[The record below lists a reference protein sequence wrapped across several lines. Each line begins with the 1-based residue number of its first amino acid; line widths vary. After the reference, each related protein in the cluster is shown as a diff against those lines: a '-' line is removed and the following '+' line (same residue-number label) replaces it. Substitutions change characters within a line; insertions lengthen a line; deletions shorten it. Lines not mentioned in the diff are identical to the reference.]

1 MVMGG
6 VADVVIV
13 GGGVVGLGIAWRLA
27 QRGASVT
34 VIDRGPMAAEAS
46 SHAAGMLV
54 PLAEAEAPGPFLDL
68 CTASQRIYPAFAS
81 ELLERTGLDI
91 EHAHNGLLEV
101 AVHEAEVESIT
112 KRIAWLR
119 TLRSD
124 VEGLEARAV
133 RAREPGISPKV
144 VGGFFV
150 PGEGWVT
157 TPKLAEA
164 LAKAAAGAGVRL
176 LPEHPLVDV
185 EWQGNRV
192 IAVRAGN
199 ERMAADRF
207 LIAAG
212 PWSAEVGARFGI
224 SIPVFPVR
232 GQLIALEGDPP
243 PIRHVIY
250 GHGIYL
256 VRWRSGELIVGST
269 VEHAGFVKEVTAEGI
284 GGLLRAAVE
293 LVPGLT
299 ARPIRRV
306 WACLRPGTP
315 DSYPILSRAPGLENV
330 FIATG
335 HFRNGI
341 LLTPITAEVMADA
354 IQAKP
359 PSIPLHPFRLGRP
372 SLTRSHPSG

>member
-1 MVMGG
+1 MAGSPG
-6 VADVVIV
+6 ILII
-13 GGGVVGLGIAWRLA
+13 GGGVVGLGIAWRLS
-27 QRGASVT
+27 QRGATVT

-54 PLAEAEAPGPFLDL
+54 PLAEVEGPGPFLDL
-68 CTASQRIYPAFAS
+68 CLASRRLYPAFAT

-91 EHAHNGLLEV
+91 EHLEHGLLEV
-101 AVHEAEVESIT
+101 AIDEAEAGSIT
-112 KRIAWLR
+112 KRVSWLR

-124 VEGLEARAV
+124 VEGLDARAV
-133 RAREPGISPKV
+133 RAREPGISPKSV
-144 VGGFFV
+144 AGFFV
-150 PGEGWVT
+150 PGEGCVT
-157 TPKLAEA
+157 TPKLAQA
-164 LAKAAAGAGVRL
+164 LEKAAAGAGVRL

-192 IAVRAGN
+192 TAVRAGA
-199 ERMAADRF
+199 ERITADRF

-212 PWSAEVGARFGI
+212 PWSAEVGAQFGV

-232 GQLIALEGDPP
+232 GQLLALDGDPP

-256 VRWRSGELIVGST
+256 VRWLSGEVIVGST
-269 VEHAGFVKEVTAEGI
+269 MESAGFVKEVTADGI
-284 GGLLRAAVE
+284 GGLLRAAIE
-293 LVPGLT
+293 LVPGLA
-299 ARPIRRV
+299 ARSIRRI

-315 DSYPILSRAPGLENV
+315 DNYPILGPAPSLENV

-354 IQAKP
+354 IQEKP
-359 PSIPLHPFRLGRP
+359 PAIPLHPFRLDRP
-372 SLTRSHPSG
+372 SLTRSHPTG

>member
-1 MVMGG
+1 MPVHS
-6 VADVVIV
+6 DVLII
-13 GGGVVGLGIAWRLA
+13 GGGVVGLGVAWRLA

-54 PLAEAEAPGPFLDL
+54 PLAEADAPGPFLDL
-68 CTASQRIYPAFAS
+68 CTASRRLYPDFAR
-81 ELLERTGLDI
+81 ELLECTGLDI
-91 EHAHNGLLEV
+91 EHAQNGLLEV
-101 AVHEAEVESIT
+101 AIDEAEAGSIT
-112 KRIAWLR
+112 ERASWLR
-119 TLRSD
+119 TLRPD
-124 VEGLEARAV
+124 VEALDARVV
-133 RAREPGISPKV
+133 RAREPGISPNV
-144 VGGFFV
+144 LGGFFV

-157 TPKLAEA
+157 TPKLAET
-164 LAKAAAGAGVRL
+164 LAKVAAGAGVRL

-185 EWQGNRV
+185 EWRGQRV
-192 IAVRAGN
+192 TAVRAGA
-199 ERMAADRF
+199 ERIAADRF

-212 PWSAEVGARFGI
+212 PWSAEVGAQFGI
-224 SIPVFPVR
+224 PIPVFPVR

-243 PIRHVIY
+243 PIHHVIY

-256 VRWRSGELIVGST
+256 VRWRLGEVIVGST

-284 GGLLRAAVE
+284 GGLLSAAVE
-293 LVPGLT
+293 LVPALA

-315 DSYPILSRAPGLENV
+315 DDYPILGPAPGLENV

-341 LLTPITAEVMADA
+341 LLTPITAEIMADA
-354 IQAKP
+354 IQEKP
-359 PSIPLHPFRLGRP
+359 PAIPLHPFRLDRP
-372 SLTRSHPSG
+372 SLARSHPAG